1 MAYYAR
7 ISDNKMEVLIEG
19 QSGLRRQREVL
30 IGQEL
35 IDFIYFDLKN
45 LNEALDHAYSF
56 AAHVKNPDF
65 EGILGRLDTQN
76 IYLRFFVE
84 LFFDTI
90 INHKPN
96 TKAGFEA
103 LRSQYPQEIAFL
115 EQNSEKFKNVSYR
128 TISKPFLIG
137 IFSVHAMGMQ
147 SFMKQQ
153 LEFCVE
159 GENDEKYKQ
168 LLPIER
174 LYIYEQWRKSKGEQP
189 LYFET
194 DTFFSRLV
202 ISESISTDEDFSI
215 EGLADKLKK
224 QKPQIA
230 EMAVLPT
237 GWALMRFE
245 LMKMISQSVP
255 IKKCSNCERY
265 FILGGR
271 SDIAYC
277 PRPLA
282 DQPGKT
288 CQDVGALNK
297 YMDKVH
303 ADPIRKEFHKAYK
316 RNHSRVRV
324 GTMTQTEFLEWSDEA
339 REKRDQCIAGSLDKD
354 EFMEWV
360 NRDRRYRR
368 R

>member
-1 MAYYAR
+1 MVYYAR
-7 ISDNKMEVLIEG
+7 ISENKMQVLIEG
-19 QSGLRRQREVL
+19 QQQMRHQHEVL
-30 IGQEL
+30 IGQQL
-35 IDFIYFDLKN
+35 LDFIYYDLKK
-45 LNEALDHAYSF
+45 LNEALDHAYSI
-56 AAHVKNPDF
+56 AHYFKEPDF
-65 EGILGRLDTQN
+65 EGTLKRLDTQN
-76 IYLRFFVE
+76 IYLRFFEE

-96 TKAGFEA
+96 TKLGFEV
-103 LRSQYPQEIAFL
+103 LRNQYLQEIEFL
-115 EQNSEKFKNVSYR
+115 EQNSEKFQNVTYR

-159 GENDEKYKQ
+159 GANDEKYQQ
-168 LLPIER
+168 LSPIER
-174 LYIYEQWRKSKGEQP
+174 LYIYEQWRKSRGEQP
-189 LYFET
+189 LYFER
-194 DTFFSRLV
+194 DTFSSRLV
-202 ISESISTDEDFSI
+202 ISKEISTDEDFSI
-215 EGLADKLKK
+215 EELADKLKK

-230 EMAVLPT
+230 EMTVLPT

-245 LMKMISQSVP
+245 LMKMISQSIP
-255 IKKCSNCERY
+255 IKKCANCKRY
-265 FILGGR
+265 FILDGR

-277 PRPLA
+277 SRPLA

-339 REKRDQCIAGSLDKD
+339 RDKRDQCIAGEMDEDK
-354 EFMEWV
+354 FMEWI
-360 NRDRRYRR
+360 NMDRKYKKN
-368 R
+368 